1 MPKMILE
8 YKKAVISKIIQT
20 ALEIF
25 SKNGY
30 RGTTMDDIATK
41 LGVSKGAL
49 YSYFKSKDD
58 ILKEIF
64 QSNHQ
69 ILRETLCQSVD
80 GQDYLQA
87 MEKAYELMT
96 ENYHEFVHTSFEL
109 FALASHDKNIRNII
123 REDHEKDVEVIS
135 ELLQNL
141 KEKGKIRTDVDPHI
155 MARLVD
161 ALFTGIWLN
170 LIMGYDNAEVH
181 ETWIKS
187 IPIVLGTHN

>member
-8 YKKAVISKIIQT
+8 YKKAVISKIMQT
-20 ALEIF
+20 ALDIF

-30 RGTTMDDIATK
+30 RATTMDDIAEE

-69 ILRETLCQSVD
+69 ILREILCTSLD
-80 GQDYLQA
+80 GRDYVQV
-87 MEKAYELMT
+87 MEKAYRLMT
-96 ENYHEFVHTSFEL
+96 EKSSEFVHTSFEI
-109 FALASHDKNIRNII
+109 FALASHDKAIRKIT
-123 REDHEKDVEVIS
+123 REDHEKDVEVMR

-141 KEKGKIRTDVDPHI
+141 MKKDIIRTDVDSRI
-155 MARLVD
+155 LAQLLD
-161 ALFTGIWLN
+161 ALFTGIWAN

-181 ETWIKS
+181 ETWIRS
-187 IPIVLGTHN
+187 ISVVLGKH

>member
-20 ALEIF
+20 ALDIF

-30 RGTTMDDIATK
+30 RATTMNDIAK
-41 LGVSKGAL
+41 EMGVSKGAL

-64 QSNHQ
+64 QSHHQ
-69 ILRETLCQSVD
+69 ILREILCKSVD
-80 GQDYLQA
+80 GQDYVLM
-87 MEKAYELMT
+87 MEKAYKLMT
-96 ENYHEFVHTSFEL
+96 EKYNEFIHMSFET
-109 FALASHDKNIRNII
+109 FALASHDKHIRNII
-123 REDHEKDVEVIS
+123 REDHEKDVEVLR

-141 KEKGKIRTDVDPHI
+141 MEKGAVRTDVNPRI
-155 MARLVD
+155 MAQLVD

-187 IPIVLGTHN
+187 IPVVLGKR

>member
-20 ALEIF
+20 ALDIF

-30 RGTTMDDIATK
+30 RATTMNDIAK
-41 LGVSKGAL
+41 EMGVSKGAL

-69 ILRETLCQSVD
+69 ILREILCKSVD
-80 GQDYLQA
+80 GQDYVLT
-87 MEKAYELMT
+87 MEKAYKLMT
-96 ENYHEFVHTSFEL
+96 EKYHEFIHTSFET
-109 FALASHDKNIRNII
+109 FALASHDKNIRKII
-123 REDHEKDVEVIS
+123 REDHEKDVEVLR

-141 KEKGKIRTDVDPHI
+141 MEKGAVRTDVDPRI
-155 MARLVD
+155 MAQLVD

-181 ETWIKS
+181 ETWIRS
-187 IPIVLGTHN
+187 IPVVLGKR